1 VKLVIR
7 IKQFL
12 RGTSSLKI
20 KKIKKYNQTKEKD
33 TKQGPIILA
42 FRLEQPSKDLG
53 LFKKK
58 MLKFYLW

>member
-1 VKLVIR
+1 M
-7 IKQFL
+7 
-12 RGTSSLKI
+12 
-20 KKIKKYNQTKEKD
+20 KD
-33 TKQGPIILA
+33 TKQGSTKIVCHVVLA